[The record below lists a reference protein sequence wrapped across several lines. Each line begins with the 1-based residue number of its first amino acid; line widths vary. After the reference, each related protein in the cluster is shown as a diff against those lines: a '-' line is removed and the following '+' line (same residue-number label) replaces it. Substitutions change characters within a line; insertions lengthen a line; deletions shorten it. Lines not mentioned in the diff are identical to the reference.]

1 MKRQMPYALCNF
13 EKIVRDKYYFVDKT
27 HFIQELEKVNY
38 PVFLRPRRFGKSL
51 FTQILKWYYDTDAKD
66 RFQELFGHLYIG
78 KNPTRLHN
86 TYFFLDMDFS
96 GMSTYP
102 DKDKDLIKKQF
113 DLKINTY
120 LTGFLRRYGKKL
132 GIDEKYIENFQKNY
146 AIDACAGLEKII
158 ALTGENKGKIFIT
171 IDEYDSLTNSLA
183 LMYKEAPKE
192 ENLYLELLRKG
203 GFFRNFFETL
213 KNGTKSAVD
222 RIYLTGILPIT
233 IADMN
238 SGFNIAQWIT
248 FDEKFTN
255 MLGITGREF
264 DELLNEVYRDH
275 NIDLEKNQVKTII
288 SDYYNGY
295 RFLPGKEHVY
305 NPMMT
310 LYFLDQLVN
319 HQKIPDNLLDHN
331 LRTQYDQVSYLF
343 GSNVEQRDSIIE
355 EITEKKEIYF
365 PSTMKITFDM
375 VDFKEGKHIT
385 EGLYYLGILTY
396 GDEKGVLVIPN
407 LVTYEMVLTY
417 FQRIKKFELSANR
430 FGKWIKE
437 YLHKGDIEYL
447 IQGFF
452 LEAIVKFP
460 GDFFKDVNESFY
472 RGLLFHLLYNNLFKD
487 QYEVLPEYNLPGGT
501 VDIMVRSFPAAGV
514 RCRLL
519 DLIEI
524 KRVPKGASDREFDGK
539 VHQGKEQMKKYLTG
553 DYKGWRG
560 IVVCFR
566 GNKDYKINILESKA

>member
-1 MKRQMPYALCNF
+1 MNRLMPYALCNF
-13 EKIVRDKYYFVDKT
+13 EKIVRDNYYFVDKT
-27 HFIQELEKVNY
+27 HFIRELEKVNY

-51 FTQILKWYYDTDAKD
+51 FTQILRWYYDIDVRE
-66 RFQELFGHLYIG
+66 RFEELFGHLYIG
-78 KNPTRLHN
+78 KNPTKLHN

-96 GMSTYP
+96 GMSAYP
-102 DKDKDLIKKQF
+102 GKDPDFIKKQF
-113 DLKINTY
+113 DLKINNY
-120 LTGFLRRYGKKL
+120 LTGFLRRYRKNM
-132 GIDEKYIENFQKNY
+132 GINEKYIENFQKN
-146 AIDACAGLEKII
+146 DALDASAGLEKII
-158 ALTGENKGKIFIT
+158 ALTGENKGKIFVS
-171 IDEYDSLTNSLA
+171 IDEYDSLTNPLA
-183 LMYKEAPKE
+183 LMYKDAPPD
-192 ENLYLELLRKG
+192 ENLYLDLLRKG

-248 FDEKFTN
+248 FDEKFTH
-255 MLGITGREF
+255 MLGITVEELE
-264 DELLNEVYRDH
+264 ELLDEVYRDH
-275 NIDLEKNQVKTII
+275 DIDVEKNQVKTFLR
-288 SDYYNGY
+288 DYYNGY

-319 HQKIPDNLLDHN
+319 HQKIPDNLLDPN

-343 GSNVEQRDSIIE
+343 GSNVEQRDWIIE

-365 PSTMKITFDM
+365 PAPMGITFDM

-417 FQRIKKFELSANR
+417 FQKIKEFELPANR
-430 FGKWIKE
+430 LSKWIKE

-447 IQGFF
+447 IRGFF
-452 LEAIVKFP
+452 LEVIVKFP

-487 QYEVLPEYNLPGGT
+487 EYEVLPEYNLPGGT
-501 VDIMVRSFPAAGV
+501 VDIMVRSFPGADV
-514 RCRLL
+514 RCRLS
-519 DLIEI
+519 DFIEI
-524 KRVPKGASDREFDGK
+524 KRVAKGASDKEFAEK
-539 VHQGKEQMKKYLTG
+539 VRQGKEQMNKYLTG
-553 DYKGWRG
+553 DYQGWRG

-566 GNKDYKINILESKA
+566 GNKDYKINIQECKA

>member
-1 MKRQMPYALCNF
+1 
-13 EKIVRDKYYFVDKT
+13 
-27 HFIQELEKVNY
+27 
-38 PVFLRPRRFGKSL
+38 
-51 FTQILKWYYDTDAKD
+51 
-66 RFQELFGHLYIG
+66 
-78 KNPTRLHN
+78 
-86 TYFFLDMDFS
+86 
-96 GMSTYP
+96 
-102 DKDKDLIKKQF
+102 
-113 DLKINTY
+113 
-120 LTGFLRRYGKKL
+120 
-132 GIDEKYIENFQKNY
+132 
-146 AIDACAGLEKII
+146 
-158 ALTGENKGKIFIT
+158 
-171 IDEYDSLTNSLA
+171 
-183 LMYKEAPKE
+183 
-192 ENLYLELLRKG
+192 
-203 GFFRNFFETL
+203 
-213 KNGTKSAVD
+213 
-222 RIYLTGILPIT
+222 
-233 IADMN
+233 MN
-238 SGFNIAQWIT
+238 SGFNIPQWIT

-275 NIDLEKNQVKTII
+275 DIVLEKNQVKTII
-288 SDYYNGY
+288 RDYYNGY

-319 HQKIPDNLLDHN
+319 NQKIPDNLLDPN

-355 EITEKKEIYF
+355 EITEHKEIYF

-407 LVTYEMVLTY
+407 LVTYEMVLIY
-417 FQRIKKFELSANR
+417 FQGIKKFELSANR

-487 QYEVLPEYNLPGGT
+487 QYEVLPEYNLPGGI

-566 GNKDYKINILESKA
+566 GNKDYKINILECKA